1 MGREASNNFQP
12 AKNMI
17 EGIQTEKSDSSA
29 PSGRLH
35 PLVVAL
41 ASLKRIRFG
50 EPYWTHRLRWLYLP
64 WQWSYKKSA
73 HGGWFFLTLRTPLE
87 MIVGVENLAR
97 WQNKRAARRRHNEPA
112 LVAQGVTAK
121 EL

>member
-1 MGREASNNFQP
+1 MGRVTSNNFQP

-17 EGIQTEKSDSSA
+17 EEIQTEKSGSSA

-41 ASLKRIRFG
+41 VSLKRIRFG

-64 WQWSYKKSA
+64 WKWAYKKSA

-97 WQNKRAARRRHNEPA
+97 WQNKRAARRRHNTEVSHPQP
-112 LVAQGVTAK
+112 VVTQ
-121 EL
+121 